1 MLTTSP
7 RRRSH
12 VPAVC
17 ALLTVQQGM
26 GLVSAAQRQHWF
38 NTIVSCRDVSSN
50 AWRVASVIGF
60 SVFVGKDS
68 CHLSY
73 DTLAERSAFSRR
85 AVINFVKEL
94 EAGGWIT
101 IHRTGGRR
109 ANTFVLTLPSPLKF
123 PDEETRQL
131 ADIAALP
138 TVNIRDQGGVELSGG
153 DDAARANGARVGA
166 PLEAGEQRTV
176 SDSVTGNSAR
186 AGAPFEMAEQCTSLC
201 TDANGQQCTEA
212 ASTVHELVHPK
223 RRKERYTYSPLGADD
238 GKHSALFE
246 RLWALWGGGGFEDRA
261 KRRFDKTLMDGV
273 DPAIIIAAA
282 ERRRK
287 RLDRF
292 GLREAG
298 RLYLW
303 LRRGDWQREPDVPK
317 QVFVEQGTKAGR
329 AWERNWLEAKRVR
342 PPWQSV
348 REQGFK
354 RGWYF
359 PSEFPPEDAVL

>member
-1 MLTTSP
+1 M
-7 RRRSH
+7 
-12 VPAVC
+12 AVGQ
-17 ALLTVQQGM
+17 AVYIGQ
-26 GLVSAAQRQHWF
+26 A
-38 NTIVSCRDVSSN
+38 SC
-50 AWRVASVIGF
+50 F
-60 SVFVGKDS
+60 
-68 CHLSY
+68 LSY
-73 DTLAERSAFSRR
+73 DTLAAKTGLHRVTVVKA
-85 AVINFVKEL
+85 IKEL
-94 EAGGWIT
+94 QKAGWISVM
-101 IHRTGGRR
+101 RTRGRR
-109 ANTFVLTLPSPLKF
+109 SNTYALSLPVPLRF

-131 ADIAALP
+131 ADIAENKAANWPGSNPDKIEQGGNFATLPAVNIGGQDEAEQLSCCATVGGHFEAANSSVAKLPLSGEEQSPSYATDADRQQLQNAAP
-138 TVNIRDQGGVELSGG
+138 TVVKLDYPIIE
-153 DDAARANGARVGA
+153 
-166 PLEAGEQRTV
+166 
-176 SDSVTGNSAR
+176 
-186 AGAPFEMAEQCTSLC
+186 
-201 TDANGQQCTEA
+201 
-212 ASTVHELVHPK
+212 K
-223 RRKERYTYSPLGADD
+223 KKKTYNPLGADD
-238 GKHSALFE
+238 GNHSALFE

-298 RLYLW
+298 MLYLW

-329 AWERNWLEAKRVR
+329 AWERNWLETKCVR

-359 PSEFPPEDAVL
+359 PSEFPPEDTVL